1 MRLNMQLV
9 IGAFLTLTMISSCD
23 TFEDEMT
30 PDSYSETIK
39 HVDGNWRLF
48 TVSRN
53 GIDITK
59 YMDFNPMS
67 TLLYNYSI
75 FHIVLNKDNTY
86 EIKNYLPFI
95 VKGNGTWSVDDP
107 QFPFHLIFRE
117 DGADETVETEIGF
130 LTVDGERQLTIKLSP
145 GCHTN
150 TYVYTFKQVM
160 E

>member
-1 MRLNMQLV
+1 
-9 IGAFLTLTMISSCD
+9 
-23 TFEDEMT
+23 
-30 PDSYSETIK
+30 
-39 HVDGNWRLF
+39 
-48 TVSRN
+48 
-53 GIDITK
+53 
-59 YMDFNPMS
+59 MDFS
-67 TLLYNYSI
+67 R

-145 GCHTN
+145 GCQRLWEREPETSSCIPPDLSLSLPGPDFHDLVSPPLVPGMGKRELT
-150 TYVYTFKQVM
+150 
-160 E
+160 EGSP